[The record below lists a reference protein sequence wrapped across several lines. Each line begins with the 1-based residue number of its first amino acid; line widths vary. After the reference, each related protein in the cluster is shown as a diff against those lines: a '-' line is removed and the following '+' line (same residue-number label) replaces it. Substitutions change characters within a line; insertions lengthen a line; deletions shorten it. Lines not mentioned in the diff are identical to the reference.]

1 MAALVDCRI
10 RRHIAVTLLLASLS
24 GGSLAAARNPT
35 IGELKRLNVEDLM
48 NIEVM
53 SVARHPERLLD
64 AAAAIQVITAEGIRR
79 SGAVTLPEALRL
91 ADNLQTAQRGARGW
105 AISARGFNTD
115 LANKLLVMI
124 DGRTVYTPLFS
135 GVFWEAQDYLLEDV
149 ERIEV
154 VSGPGG
160 TLWGA
165 NAVNGVINVI
175 TRKAAD
181 TQGLHVEAGGGT
193 ELTGA
198 AGVRYGGELSPQMQ
212 FRLFAKHVDH
222 DDSRLADGSPALD
235 AWHRSQL
242 GFRID
247 SAPAAADVLTLQGD
261 YYENRERV
269 PGGGVTTMRGANL
282 LGRWTR
288 GMTGDSGLTLQVYY
302 DWTYLSDAVPALTLG
317 ALPVAPSGQL
327 LDDLRTLD
335 VDFQHRF
342 RAADAHAITW
352 GLGFRHTH
360 DVVRNAPALAFFP
373 AVLNQELFSAFVQ
386 DEIRL
391 REGLSLTIG
400 SKIEHNDYTGVEVE
414 PSARL
419 QWQPAEAH
427 TLWAAMSRAV
437 RAPSRI
443 DRDLSQ
449 AAPPYLVVLKG
460 GPDFTSEKVTAY
472 ELGYRTQPGPGFGLS
487 LSAFYNVYSDVRS
500 TTITLPTLLPF
511 YFVNDVAGDT
521 WGLEFSSTFQVTD
534 RWSLRAGYNLLQ
546 EDLHVKPGRVDI
558 SNGRN
563 ETADPQHQVAL
574 RSSLDLSRG
583 LELDAGLRWVDT
595 LRNNNGPTP
604 GSVPAYFELD
614 ARLAWHVT
622 DALELSI
629 TGRNLLHDRHPE
641 YGFPAPGRTEVE
653 RSVYGKLT
661 WRQ

>member
-64 AAAAIQVITAEGIRR
+64 AAAAIQVITTEGIRR

-91 ADNLQTAQRGARGW
+91 ADSLQTAQRGARGW

-198 AGVRYGGELSPQMQ
+198 AGLRYGGQLSPQMQ
-212 FRLFAKHVDH
+212 FRIFAKHVDH

-247 SAPAAADVLTLQGD
+247 SAPAAADALTLQGD

-269 PGGGVTTMRGANL
+269 PGGGVTIMRGANL

-288 GMTGDSGLTLQVYY
+288 GMTGDSGLSLQVYY
-302 DWTYLSDAVPALTLG
+302 DWTYLSDAVPALTVG

-327 LDDLRTLD
+327 RDDLKTFD

-342 RAADAHAITW
+342 RAADAHAVTW

-373 AVLNQELFSAFVQ
+373 ARLTQQLFSAFVQ

-391 REGLSLTIG
+391 RDGLSLTVG
-400 SKIEHNDYTGVEVE
+400 SKVEHNDYTGVEVE

-419 QWQPAEAH
+419 QWQPAVAH
-427 TLWAAMSRAV
+427 TLWAAISRAV

-472 ELGYRTQPGPGFGLS
+472 ELGYRAQPGPGFGLS

-511 YFVNDVAGDT
+511 YFVNDLAGDT

-546 EDLHVKPGRVDI
+546 EDLHVKSGRIDI

-574 RSSLDLSRG
+574 RSSLDLPHG

-629 TGRNLLHDRHPE
+629 AGRNLLHDRHPE

-661 WRQ
+661 WRR